1 MMNAK
6 TLLSALAIATGL
18 VAGGVLVA
26 PATAQNAPSTA
37 EANSKWLSIPQIHDR
52 LEAAGYGNIDE
63 IERERDG
70 YEVKA
75 TDREGQRVELE
86 VDPLTG
92 GVTKTVV
99 KREKRESDRGK
110 RRDAAREDAPES
122 PN

>member
-1 MMNAK
+1 MKAK
-6 TLLSALAIATGL
+6 TLLSALAIVTGL

-26 PATAQNAPSTA
+26 PAIAQNANAAADTNA
-37 EANSKWLSIPQIHDR
+37 KWLSIPQIHDK
-52 LEAAGYGNIDE
+52 LEAAGYANIDE

-75 TDREGQRVELE
+75 TDRDGKRVELE

-99 KREKRESDRGK
+99 KRDKRNSDRGE
-110 RRDAAREDAPES
+110 RPDPGSDAAAAAS
-122 PN
+122 N